1 MQQGSADR
9 IAQHVAAD
17 LRRTTIKRAKLRHP
31 VRIRR
36 RPNVKHEIRFKR
48 DSVLVSEACLDE
60 YDTMIQYYCFA
71 CYKESAKFV
80 VEEKDRKDGK

>member
-1 MQQGSADR
+1 LKQCY
-9 IAQHVAAD
+9 IY
-17 LRRTTIKRAKLRHP
+17 T
-31 VRIRR
+31 
-36 RPNVKHEIRFKR
+36 R
-48 DSVLVSEACLDE
+48 DSCCSAGHDAEIAEKLTMLVSEACLDE